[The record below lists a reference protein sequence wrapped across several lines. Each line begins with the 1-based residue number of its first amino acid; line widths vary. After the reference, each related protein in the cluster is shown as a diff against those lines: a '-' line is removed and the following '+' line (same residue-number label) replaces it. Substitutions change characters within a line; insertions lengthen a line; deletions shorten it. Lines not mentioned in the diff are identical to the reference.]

1 MKNYQKNYMIYL
13 NTIANID
20 NDIVKNSLNIGNFDI
35 NKKETNKKKEDL

>member
-1 MKNYQKNYMIYL
+1 MIYL